1 MTPSP
6 YDSPRLSAAHPPWPG
21 AFEAPPPTAASALAS
36 PRGGGA
42 GTAQQFQSQPQQQ
55 QQQQQQQRPSS
66 KKGLPLLSSASLPS
80 SLRPPSTASS
90 TSKPPAFPSPS
101 PSFEMPPRSAAGWS
115 PSSPR
120 GEKREMK
127 KKERRKFISSFNLA
141 RRFWNFYF

>member
-80 SLRPPSTASS
+80 SFHFQAPGVPLAFSFVRDAAEERSGVVAVVAS
-90 TSKPPAFPSPS
+90 
-101 PSFEMPPRSAAGWS
+101 R
-115 PSSPR
+115 
-120 GEKREMK
+120 
-127 KKERRKFISSFNLA
+127 
-141 RRFWNFYF
+141 